1 VERRKKWIIAL
12 GVGGM
17 ASIAGFVLLVI
28 LIVLLVTS
36 PFIALQKNHN
46 GNAKL
51 VNTAGIP
58 AELVPLITS
67 AANNAGCPEVTPS
80 VLAAQLAQE
89 SGFNAVAHSGVGA
102 MGIAQFMPAT
112 WVTWGGGGN
121 VWDPRDAIPAAA
133 RYDCAVASAV
143 ASVASA
149 DPRATMLAAYNAGP
163 GAVLAYA
170 GIPPFTETQNYVRT
184 ILAQALVYGDDLSG
198 GTVVSTATIAP
209 VVAFMRAQVGKPY
222 VWGAV
227 GPNAWDCS
235 SLIQAAYATV
245 GVHLHRTTF
254 DQVGDG
260 EQVSGTDPQP
270 GDLLF
275 IPGSDGSVARPGHVG
290 MYIGGGQVI
299 DAKGARWGVVVSPL
313 SDWTDVVDVVR
324 PLAGK

>member
-1 VERRKKWIIAL
+1 MERRKKWIIGL
-12 GVGGM
+12 GVGAM
-17 ASIAGFVLLVI
+17 ASIAGFILLVV

-36 PFIALQKNHN
+36 PFIALQKNKG

-58 AELVPLITS
+58 ADLVSLITS

-89 SGFNAVAHSGVGA
+89 SGFNPTAHSGVGA
-102 MGIAQFMPAT
+102 EGIAQFMPAT

-121 VWDPRDAIPAAA
+121 IDDPKDAIPAAA
-133 RYDCAVASAV
+133 RYDCAVAASVAAV
-143 ASVASA
+143 ASP

-163 GAVLAYA
+163 GAVIAYA
-170 GIPPFTETQNYVRT
+170 GIPPFTETQNYVRN

-198 GTVVSTATIAP
+198 GIQVNTGTIAP

-222 VWGAV
+222 VWGAI

-235 SLIQAAYATV
+235 SLVQAAYARI
-245 GVHLHRTTF
+245 GVQLHRTTF
-254 DQVGDG
+254 EQVGDG
-260 EQVSGTDPQP
+260 EKVSGTDPQP

-275 IPGSDGSVARPGHVG
+275 IAGSDGTAAQPGHVG
-290 MYIGGGQVI
+290 MYIGNGQVI
-299 DAKGARWGVVVSPL
+299 DAKGARWGVVTSAL
-313 SDWTDVVDVVR
+313 SDWTGVVAVVR